1 MNTLQHAHDK
11 LTELKFSPYYQHK
24 VKVLNGKLIYV
35 PYAVVFYCPTK
46 LLEKYLTVL
55 ERELPGYKL
64 IHFESTQEMLMYPE
78 DRKLQFVANQIYM
91 SETVDQLINASR
103 LVEFHY
109 PENTELIGVLKK
121 KFNECK

>member
-1 MNTLQHAHDK
+1 
-11 LTELKFSPYYQHK
+11 
-24 VKVLNGKLIYV
+24 
-35 PYAVVFYCPTK
+35 
-46 LLEKYLTVL
+46 LTVL